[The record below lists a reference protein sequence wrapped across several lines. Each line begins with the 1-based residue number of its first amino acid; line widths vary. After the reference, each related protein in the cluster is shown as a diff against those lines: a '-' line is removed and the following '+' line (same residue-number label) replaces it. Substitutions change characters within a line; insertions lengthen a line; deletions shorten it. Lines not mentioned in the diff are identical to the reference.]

1 MPRIPICVDN
11 RPRIRFAHPINA
23 WTIVAAHPRI
33 RCAAHPIRVD
43 NRSRIRI
50 GCGADFLHISN
61 PGSVQPQL
69 DLCREPVEIFLDE
82 FDR

>member
-61 PGSVQPQL
+61 PDPRAYLLTRATFRNLKNTV
-69 DLCREPVEIFLDE
+69 
-82 FDR
+82 